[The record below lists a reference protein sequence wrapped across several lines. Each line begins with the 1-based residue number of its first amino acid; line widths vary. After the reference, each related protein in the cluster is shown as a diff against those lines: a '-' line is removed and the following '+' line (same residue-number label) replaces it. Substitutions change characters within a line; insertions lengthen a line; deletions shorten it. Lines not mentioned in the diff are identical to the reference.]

1 MAIKVANYNFKGVS
15 IKDAIIRVERLFG
28 SSKEG
33 WNSLVT
39 VTFENKENPENI
51 VFEQIEDFNFQA
63 PFNKD
68 ERGYVTIYKALMD
81 KFEGT
86 EV

>member
-1 MAIKVANYNFKGVS
+1 MAIQVPDYKFKGVS
-15 IKDAIIRVERLFG
+15 IKDAIIRVERIFG

-33 WNSLVT
+33 WDSLVT
-39 VTFENKENPENI
+39 VSVKNKENI
-51 VFEQIEDFNFQA
+51 IFEQIEDFNFQA

-68 ERGYVTIYKALMD
+68 ERGYVTIYKALKD
-81 KFEGT
+81 KFGGT